1 MPGLIFLTRGAQTP
15 RFRQPGQRRL
25 RYQLQRICRAVF
37 NTGRAVFAI
46 QTQITFVRRGFDLI
60 LTCWRKDYLHC
71 AEGTGNHAGFT
82 ADTFL
87 LVDLNAVFD
96 MTDCAI
102 WATPGARRILAVV
115 AGYRAALMLMFD
127 HRNSGLKMP
136 LVQYVLL
143 IIVGHYASDLTGM
156 ASQALLAIGHN
167 KTIHGVLL
175 FWWQKPYSLY
185 ECY

>member
-1 MPGLIFLTRGAQTP
+1 
-15 RFRQPGQRRL
+15 
-25 RYQLQRICRAVF
+25 
-37 NTGRAVFAI
+37 
-46 QTQITFVRRGFDLI
+46 VRCGFDLI
-60 LTCWRKDYLHC
+60 LTCWCKDYLHC

-175 FWWQKPYSLY
+175 FWWQNLILY
-185 ECY
+185 MNVINRRRRGRQCSFAQDAQLFIQNLWQINLFHRW